1 MTQWMSSQK
10 RNKFIDK
17 NELSL
22 SLRTPTN
29 LNISDQ
35 NRSSSKI
42 EPDMVTM
49 AKVIKHEGKE
59 FNSTPKLNLEQ
70 KETTMKTE
78 SGWSMTPNQK

>member
-1 MTQWMSSQK
+1 MSSQK

-78 SGWSMTPNQK
+78 SG